1 MDDEILFQ
9 VHGELARLRHGAL
22 NSLSDEAWSSLT
34 TAMERA
40 LSGSSKS
47 VIRYGESIPEDYLLV
62 YTGNS
67 DSIQMWDRT
76 LDGAWELTGS
86 LSEGELLAR
95 FGVVRTRREVTDEFL
110 AVHAECFPSGPGSL
124 PSVDSEVVGVIE
136 DAAHALRG
144 LLAMGGPL
152 KDFPTEGRQ
161 ALAAKRA
168 IRRCDEVLI
177 SIEND

>member
-1 MDDEILFQ
+1 MDDEILFK

-22 NSLSDEAWSSLT
+22 NSLSDEAWTSLT
-34 TAMERA
+34 TALDRA
-40 LSGSSKS
+40 FSGRSITL
-47 VIRYGESIPEDYLLV
+47 IRYGESIPDDILLV

-67 DSIQMWDRT
+67 DSVQMWDRT
-76 LDGAWELTGS
+76 LDGAWELTGT
-86 LSEGELLAR
+86 LSEDELLSR
-95 FGVVRTRREVTDEFL
+95 FGVVRLHREVTDEFL

-144 LLAMGGPL
+144 LLAMNGAL
-152 KDFPTEGRQ
+152 IFPEDARQ
-161 ALAAKRA
+161 VLAAERS

-177 SIEND
+177 SIENG